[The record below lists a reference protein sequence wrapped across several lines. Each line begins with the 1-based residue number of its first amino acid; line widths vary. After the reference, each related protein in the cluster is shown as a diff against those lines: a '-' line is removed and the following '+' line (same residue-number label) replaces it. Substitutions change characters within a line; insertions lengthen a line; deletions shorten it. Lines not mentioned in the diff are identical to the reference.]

1 MHPNIPNSNSLHSHK
16 RIKIYIPMKVLL
28 ALAFVADMKYSSIK
42 KVSEHDPKIVVS
54 RLVGLLLSTMVSW
67 GHFVPL

>member
-1 MHPNIPNSNSLHSHK
+1 
-16 RIKIYIPMKVLL
+16 MKVLL